1 MYASATAA
9 LFQAACA
16 LRDRAAGTPTVGHA
30 QLPPLFLVTDAVRLS
45 DPVPAA
51 RALPAGCGVLFR
63 HYGVP
68 GRSDLARALAETCR
82 TGGLALLVASDADLA
97 AAVGARGV
105 HWPEGMAASAPP
117 YPGGIV
123 TASAHSAEAVARA
136 ANAGVDAVFAAPV
149 LATDSHPDRAPLGVA
164 AFSALVRGATV
175 PVFALGGITAE
186 NADLLADSGAAGLA
200 ALGALATA
208 CHSAQ

>member
-1 MYASATAA
+1 MSASATAA
-9 LFQAACA
+9 LFEAACA
-16 LRDRAAGTPTVGHA
+16 LRDRAGGPPTVGRA
-30 QLPPLFLVTDAVRLS
+30 PLPPLFLVTDALRLS
-45 DPVPAA
+45 DPIPAA

-82 TGGLALLVASDADLA
+82 TGGLALVVSSDADLA

-105 HWPEGMAASAPP
+105 HWPEGMAASAPG
-117 YPGGIV
+117 YSGGIV

-136 ANAGVDAVFAAPV
+136 AIAGVDAVFASPV
-149 LATDSHPDRAPLGVA
+149 LATDSHPGRAPLGVA
-164 AFSALVRGATV
+164 GFSTLARGATV

-186 NADLLADSGAAGLA
+186 NAVLLADSGAAGLA

-208 CHSAQ
+208 RQPAQ